1 MFSGGLIKLMKRTNI
16 SRSVVIFVLFFCIA
30 GIVASCKEQPNET
43 KAFKEPR
50 EPITIGAALET
61 LSAPV
66 IIAYEKGYFSDEGLD
81 VTMKYYTIGKLTLE
95 ALFAGKVN
103 FAMPAET
110 PIVMNSFKREDFY
123 VIAGFVYYYDDS
135 KIVVRTDRGIRTA
148 SDLKGKMIGTTYGTS
163 AHFFLDAY
171 LTSMKV
177 QHKDVKLID
186 IPQKDLPNALKH
198 GEVDAIAAFEPYAY
212 EAMRDLPGRTIRLPK
227 ADLLR
232 ETFDLVAMKDFTKN
246 HPETI
251 KKVLR
256 AIDRAS
262 TYIQQNKEDSI
273 SVLTKKLHM
282 DEKYLYATWND
293 YKFGLYLD
301 QTLLLTL
308 EDVAQWAITNNLT
321 NKTKV
326 PNYLNFIYFDGLH
339 SVKPKAVRVMR

>member
-1 MFSGGLIKLMKRTNI
+1 LISRTGI
-16 SRSVVIFVLFFCIA
+16 SRSVVIFVLILLIA
-30 GIVASCKEQPNET
+30 GFVYSCKGQPH
-43 KAFKEPR
+43 ASSGFREPR
-50 EPITIGAALET
+50 ESITIGAALET

-66 IIAYEKGYFSDEGLD
+66 IVAYENGYFSDEGLD

-95 ALFAGKVN
+95 ALFAGEVN

-123 VIAGFVYYYDDS
+123 VIAGFVYDYDDS

-148 SDLKGKMIGTTYGTS
+148 SDLKGKRIGTTYGTS
-163 AHFFLDAY
+163 AQFLLDAY
-171 LTSMKV
+171 LSSSRVGK
-177 QHKDVKLID
+177 KELKFID
-186 IPQKDLPNALKH
+186 IPQKDLPDALKR

-212 EAMRDLPGRTIRLPK
+212 ETMRGLQERTIRLPE

-246 HPETI
+246 HPDTI

-262 TYIQQNKEDSI
+262 TYIKQNKEDTI
-273 SVLTKKLHM
+273 AVLTRKLNM
-282 DEKYLYATWND
+282 DEEYLHATWDD

-301 QTLLLTL
+301 QTLILTL

-326 PNYLNFIYFDGLH
+326 PNYLNFIYFDGLE
-339 SVKPKAVRVMR
+339 SVKPKAVRIMR